1 MEQRAFED
9 ETSSESADNQNHKEQ
24 SEQSDREYIVAPMIH
39 YPLARTL
46 WDVPPKGYTSSLSYT
61 DRTVPG
67 KKSDDLSKASPSS
80 KRTWSS
86 AASIFQKS
94 GKTVPHVHINDFL
107 YALISFI
114 STSCIT

>member
-9 ETSSESADNQNHKEQ
+9 ETSSERTDNQNQREQ
-24 SEQSDREYIVAPMIH
+24 TEQPDREYIVAPMID

-67 KKSDDLSKASPSS
+67 KKSDDLSKASLPSKS
-80 KRTWSS
+80 TWSS

-94 GKTVPHVHINDFL
+94 GKTVPHIHINNCL
-107 YALISFI
+107 NAQISFV